1 MISLHFAV
9 ATDGG
14 FGYQGK
20 LPWGSFPE
28 ELEVFFGSIRP
39 DRHILVGEGTWS
51 SLPLSAK
58 ERLQDIIKDTGAVV
72 QVVSS
77 KDAIVNASKEEVN
90 GISDYQ
96 CIGGA
101 FVLGTIINDMPELV
115 DAVHFSLIDGVYPSD
130 VTLTSI
136 DPLGKYLRTSTQF
149 RIVGEKLSAT
159 HFILTKV
166 A

>member
-28 ELEVFFGSIRP
+28 ELEVFFSSIRP

-58 ERLQDIIKDTGAVV
+58 ERLQDTIKDTGAVV
-72 QVVSS
+72 QVVAS

-136 DPLGKYLRTSTQF
+136 EPLGRYLRTSTQF
-149 RIVGEKLSAT
+149 RIVGETLSAT
-159 HFILTKV
+159 HFTLTKV